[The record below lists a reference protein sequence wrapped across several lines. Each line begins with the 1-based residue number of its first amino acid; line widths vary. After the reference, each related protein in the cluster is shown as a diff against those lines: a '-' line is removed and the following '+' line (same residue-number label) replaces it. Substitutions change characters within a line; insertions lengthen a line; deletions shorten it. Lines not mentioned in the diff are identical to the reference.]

1 MRSLL
6 LLGSTGSIGTQ
17 TLDLVRRARERYAVR
32 GLVAGSSWEVL
43 LEQAREFRPAVV
55 ALADPAAAERLAPE
69 LPEGV
74 ALRVGPQAAEELC
87 TELEYDVCM
96 HGLVGAAGLLPS
108 GPRPV
113 P

>member
-55 ALADPAAAERLAPE
+55 ALADPAAAERLARPDATDRRRKE
-69 LPEGV
+69 KTSDLIGFVKEWIAVNQTRP
-74 ALRVGPQAAEELC
+74 LR
-87 TELEYDVCM
+87 
-96 HGLVGAAGLLPS
+96 H
-108 GPRPV
+108 
-113 P
+113 